1 MRRHQAKGFEKLP
14 PHESMLFV
22 FTTGVDIELHARA
35 QLGDAFDLFQPD
47 EAEKSPF

>member
-1 MRRHQAKGFEKLP
+1 MVRACGARWFLVA
-14 PHESMLFV
+14 ESMLFV